1 MLLSVPEQFLQFKQL
16 YYKPIVVD
24 HARWNTSYI
33 RSPTDMNE
41 VSRSPY
47 EGYRRHPQIPE

>member
-24 HARWNTSYI
+24 HARWNTSYL